1 MYNMLERKKGVIR
14 MEDIELLD
22 VYAMDRGI
30 ARLVSQMS
38 HKKLNP
44 ICNKRYE
51 QLGLNDLT
59 LLNQRGIADK
69 QLTDEVVTSI
79 LNRYQRIDNWYEYKH
94 TLEAVGRLMYEYEQT
109 TRQVH
114 SHEEMLVCLSNRLEH
129 ELVFPKKRTD
139 EMHERVSL
147 MGNYLAS
154 QVNRSFSEFF
164 RDIGFKPDSYNFLT
178 DDIYTTVA
186 EKLRRGGIVSL

>member
-1 MYNMLERKKGVIR
+1 

-22 VYAMDRGI
+22 IYAMDRGI
-30 ARLVSQMS
+30 SRLVSQMS
-38 HKKLNP
+38 HKELNP

-51 QLGLNDLT
+51 ELGLNDLT
-59 LLNQRGIADK
+59 LLNKRGIANK
-69 QLTDEVVTSI
+69 QLNSEVVTSI
-79 LNRYQRIDNWYEYKH
+79 LNRHQRIDNWYEYKH
-94 TLEAVGRLMYEYEQT
+94 TLEAIELLMHEYEQT

-114 SHEEMLVCLSNRLEH
+114 SHEEMLVCLSDRSQD
-129 ELVFPKKRTD
+129 ELMFTEKRSD

-164 RDIGFKPDSYNFLT
+164 RDIGFQPDSYQFLT

-186 EKLRRGGIVSL
+186 EKLRIGGTVSL